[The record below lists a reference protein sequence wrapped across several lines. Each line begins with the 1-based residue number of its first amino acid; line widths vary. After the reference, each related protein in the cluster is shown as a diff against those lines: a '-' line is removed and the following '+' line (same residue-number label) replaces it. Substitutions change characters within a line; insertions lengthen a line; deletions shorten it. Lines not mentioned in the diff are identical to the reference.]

1 MSAGVWGIWWN
12 LEYIT
17 VDFVRRIPVDIFDKW
32 YADQDIYRKVTHI
45 TTAEEL
51 EKDYICLQDAADLLG
66 ISQEKLAKIVRS
78 EEIGRLLDSTICN
91 NKRWITRKSFQ
102 LFFNAQNVYHIIDDE
117 VKQKETLMSQEKDAL
132 SLEIKEYISRQD
144 VAELAGVNV
153 SIVIKWMQSGEFQCI
168 GAEKVLR
175 VHRQQFLNWLNEN
188 REGVM

>member
-1 MSAGVWGIWWN
+1 M
-12 LEYIT
+12 
-17 VDFVRRIPVDIFDKW
+17 
-32 YADQDIYRKVTHI
+32 
-45 TTAEEL
+45 
-51 EKDYICLQDAADLLG
+51 QDAADLLG